1 MYSFLTKITGER
13 LKQTWTFSLKYVCS
27 ALLYL
32 KPLTFCAKCDKELLE
47 ENVIDLLEQND
58 LSRIQCDISCAWFL
72 YKCENI
78 KSRVINDT
86 NNE

>member
-13 LKQTWTFSLKYVCS
+13 LRFFLKYVCS

-32 KPLTFCAKCDKELLE
+32 KHLTFCAKCDKELLE
-47 ENVIDLLEQND
+47 ENVIDFLEQDD
-58 LSRIQCDISCAWFL
+58 LSSIQCDISCAWFL

-78 KSRVINDT
+78 TSSVINGS